1 MKVGGE
7 GVETRVVD
15 NVLEIRSQTR
25 MLGYLN
31 AESPLMMKA
40 GITPKISL
48 KNVMATTK

>member
-31 AESPLMMKA
+31 AESPLMMK
-40 GITPKISL
+40 
-48 KNVMATTK
+48 VV